1 MSATDDRT
9 KEKFEQYCRRTRR
22 WAIRIEFELLHSL
35 AYTSVTYGPAVKVL
49 NWFFEKR
56 SISINKRK
64 RGDKRYVV
72 RDEEILFTYEEAA
85 ARGLDHKKFARAIRE
100 LHARGFIDVVHLGSG
115 LRGNPNKYR
124 LSERWRA
131 FRTDAFENVAF
142 PENRD
147 WKHRFSVE
155 LANGEL
161 RRHIPRD
168 AESGKWTRRSGEISQ
183 RQISAVVRR
192 PKNAVVNSDRR
203 QISAVQ
209 QANFDQNTTAVSP
222 STLSTTKGYTTSEEE
237 KKKVSDSEVEN
248 STRAHAVAETSIPSN
263 GQPKVLNRG
272 ELLKGTAK
280 VLEQLPDHPRVRDR
294 RFAEFIAGQLGEI
307 QRARLDSDKV
317 RRAFEDREFL
327 PDFVIND
334 LFSLIGIAGSGN
346 GDFSCGPW
354 AECEAL
360 TADYDW
366 CEEATP

>member
-1 MSATDDRT
+1 MRTTDDRL
-9 KEKFEQYCRRTRR
+9 KETFEQYRRRTRR

-56 SISINKRK
+56 SISVDKRK
-64 RGDKRYVV
+64 RGPKRYQV
-72 RDEEILFTYEEAA
+72 RDDVILFTYEEAA
-85 ARGLDHKKFARAIRE
+85 ARGLTAKQFTRAIRE
-100 LHARGFIDVVHLGSG
+100 LHAVGFIDVLHLGSG

-124 LSERWRA
+124 LSERWHGFA
-131 FRTDAFENVAF
+131 TDAFENVAF

-155 LANGEL
+155 LADGEL

-168 AESGKWTRRSGEISQ
+168 AESGKWTRRTGEISQ
-183 RQISAVVRR
+183 WQISAVRQR

-237 KKKVSDSEVEN
+237 KKKVSDPEVEN

-263 GQPKVLNRG
+263 GKPKVPSRG
-272 ELLKGTAK
+272 ELLKGTTK
-280 VLEQLPDHPRVRDR
+280 ILEQLPDHPRVRDP
-294 RFAEFIAGQLGEI
+294 RFATFIVGQLEDV
-307 QRARLDSDKV
+307 QRACLDSDKV
-317 RRAFEDREFL
+317 RRTFEDREFL
-327 PDFVIND
+327 PDFIVSD
-334 LFSLIGIAGSGN
+334 LFSLIGISGSGN
-346 GDFSCGPW
+346 GDFACGPW
-354 AECEAL
+354 AEYEPL
-360 TADYDW
+360 TMAYGWD
-366 CEEATP
+366 EEETL